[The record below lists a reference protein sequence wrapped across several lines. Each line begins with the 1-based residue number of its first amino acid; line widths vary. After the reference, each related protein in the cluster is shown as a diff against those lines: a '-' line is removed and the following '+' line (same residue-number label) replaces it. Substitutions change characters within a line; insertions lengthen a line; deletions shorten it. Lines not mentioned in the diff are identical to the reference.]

1 MHNLTY
7 GTFSPVLGV
16 AWSLE
21 IEVQFYVLVPI
32 LTLVFACRDNRI
44 RRAALAAMIT
54 VCLALQTVFLSGH
67 SHPRLQLSIVNY
79 LQFFLIGFLL
89 ADLFLTE
96 WTAAHNR
103 TYTWDCVSVA
113 GWPLLFYTLRF
124 GTVAHWAFPGL
135 VFVLYAA
142 AFRGVVSNRLSS
154 MPWITAIGGMC
165 YSIYLIHYEVIS
177 AVGRVTK
184 RFGEQLPNPVYLA
197 LQFVLV
203 GITIVVVC
211 GTYFVLLEKPC
222 MRRDWPQRA
231 RVWIGKHLPSRER
244 KPLAAEA

>member
-1 MHNLTY
+1 
-7 GTFSPVLGV
+7 
-16 AWSLE
+16 
-21 IEVQFYVLVPI
+21 
-32 LTLVFACRDNRI
+32 
-44 RRAALAAMIT
+44 
-54 VCLALQTVFLSGH
+54 
-67 SHPRLQLSIVNY
+67 
-79 LQFFLIGFLL
+79 
-89 ADLFLTE
+89 
-96 WTAAHNR
+96 
-103 TYTWDCVSVA
+103 
-113 GWPLLFYTLRF
+113 
-124 GTVAHWAFPGL
+124 

-203 GITIVVVC
+203 GIAIVVVC